1 MIYVTAH
8 DLDEEQAAA
17 FSDGADDY
25 IVKPFSLPVLLGR
38 VQAVLRRMEGQ
49 TGSGGKGAEKTFRC
63 GRLLVDFSAARVTLD
78 DKALSLTP
86 TEYKLLCALTSHPG
100 QLLTRGQL
108 LEQLWDKDADFVDE
122 HTLTLNISRLRAKL
136 GEGYIETVR
145 GMGYRW
151 RDRREERDG

>member
-1 MIYVTAH
+1 M
-8 DLDEEQAAA
+8 
-17 FSDGADDY
+17 
-25 IVKPFSLPVLLGR
+25 
-38 VQAVLRRMEGQ
+38 
-49 TGSGGKGAEKTFRC
+49 
-63 GRLLVDFSAARVTLD
+63 DFSAARVTLD

-136 GEGYIETVR
+136 GEGYIETAGEWDIAGETGGRNVMDKPFFSEWWTEGKVYVSREMENTAFYPRRYFSVSVGR
-145 GMGYRW
+145 GTVTDGGSMGKGHL
-151 RDRREERDG
+151 ERHGRYGSC